1 MSKLLAG
8 VRVFNH
14 LVMVISLSLLHIFV
28 LNFHL
33 VEFSDNLLNVTLTAF
48 KRLIS
53 TEIGLEVSSNVYN
66 WLKNLF
72 TVEFISILKQICL
85 YLHGWIMLI
94 FYAFDSS

>member
-14 LVMVISLSLLHIFV
+14 LVMVISLGLLHIFV

-33 VEFSDNLLNVTLTAF
+33 IEFSDNPFHVTLTAF

-66 WLKNLF
+66 
-72 TVEFISILKQICL
+72 
-85 YLHGWIMLI
+85 
-94 FYAFDSS
+94 

>member
-8 VRVFNH
+8 VRVFYH

-66 WLKNLF
+66 
-72 TVEFISILKQICL
+72 
-85 YLHGWIMLI
+85 
-94 FYAFDSS
+94 

>member
-8 VRVFNH
+8 VRVFYH
-14 LVMVISLSLLHIFV
+14 LVMVISLSLLHIFI

-33 VEFSDNLLNVTLTAF
+33 IEFSDNLLHVTLTAF

-66 WLKNLF
+66 
-72 TVEFISILKQICL
+72 
-85 YLHGWIMLI
+85 
-94 FYAFDSS
+94 

>member
-8 VRVFNH
+8 VRVFYH
-14 LVMVISLSLLHIFV
+14 LVMVISLGLLHIFV

-33 VEFSDNLLNVTLTAF
+33 VEFSDNLLNITLTAF

-66 WLKNLF
+66 
-72 TVEFISILKQICL
+72 
-85 YLHGWIMLI
+85 
-94 FYAFDSS
+94 

>member
-33 VEFSDNLLNVTLTAF
+33 VKFSDNLLNVTLTAF

-66 WLKNLF
+66 
-72 TVEFISILKQICL
+72 
-85 YLHGWIMLI
+85 
-94 FYAFDSS
+94 